1 MKFLIWL
8 SADCT
13 NLDEIVGALK
23 KKGNEIG
30 VLLVQD
36 GVFLA
41 DKGCEHNKMI
51 VDLKVQLFVS
61 KSHVE
66 ERGID
71 GRLISDVKLVDYS
84 DMVDLMMEKYDR
96 IISM

>member
-13 NLDEIVGALK
+13 NLDEIVGSLRK
-23 KKGNEIG
+23 KSDEIG
-30 VLLVQD
+30 ILLVQD
-36 GVFLA
+36 GVVLA
-41 DKGCEHNKMI
+41 DKGCEHNKMV
-51 VDLKVQLFVS
+51 VDLKVPLFVS

-66 ERGID
+66 ERGIE
-71 GRLISDVKLVDYS
+71 GRLVADVKLVDYNEI
-84 DMVDLMMEKYDR
+84 VDLMMEKYDR